1 MTTLRISIF
10 ILLALS
16 ISVSGAM
23 DTVLLMDDSGS
34 PLGNLPLLKRGEEQ
48 LIPSAL
54 LTRKANWQ
62 REREA
67 NEEIITAPGSV
78 TILRRGNPFAKVND
92 SHIQLRVAPEEWDGS
107 FWLPLSGLQDM
118 FPGGLTYNAETG
130 ALQVKMGAPEA
141 EEVVPEPTPEKR
153 TKIGSTEAW
162 KLGTVIIDP
171 GHGGK
176 DPGASGLY
184 DLVEKNVTLDIAK
197 RVARE
202 LREAGIDVKLTRDTD
217 RFMPLKDR
225 SEFANANRGDLFVSI
240 HANSF
245 RDASIGGFECY
256 FLSPAR
262 TERAVEVALKEN
274 AVVELESSDHE
285 YQELTEANHILLTM
299 ATAQYMKDSETWAG
313 LTLDEAKEKAGLSVR
328 GLDQAGFYVLM
339 GASMPAILIECG
351 FLTNPA
357 DARVLSAENGRQRL
371 SESIATAVLKMKR
384 NMEATAS
391 R

>member
-1 MTTLRISIF
+1 
-10 ILLALS
+10 
-16 ISVSGAM
+16 
-23 DTVLLMDDSGS
+23 
-34 PLGNLPLLKRGEEQ
+34 
-48 LIPSAL
+48 
-54 LTRKANWQ
+54 
-62 REREA
+62 
-67 NEEIITAPGSV
+67 
-78 TILRRGNPFAKVND
+78 
-92 SHIQLRVAPEEWDGS
+92 
-107 FWLPLSGLQDM
+107 
-118 FPGGLTYNAETG
+118 
-130 ALQVKMGAPEA
+130 
-141 EEVVPEPTPEKR
+141 
-153 TKIGSTEAW
+153 W

-202 LREAGIDVKLTRDTD
+202 LRQAGIDVKLTRDTD

-225 SEFANANRGDLFVSI
+225 SEFANENRGDLFVSI

>member
-1 MTTLRISIF
+1 MTKLRITIF
-10 ILLALS
+10 LLFALS
-16 ISVSGAM
+16 FTAAHAM
-23 DTVLLMDDSGS
+23 DTVLLTDDSGS
-34 PLGNLPLLKRGEEQ
+34 PLGRLPYLKRGEEQ

-54 LTRKANWQ
+54 LIRKANWE

-67 NEEIITAPGSV
+67 NEEIITAPGSI
-78 TILRRGNPFAKVND
+78 TIVRRGNPFAEVNEN
-92 SHIQLRVAPEEWDGS
+92 HIQLRVAPEEWDGS
-107 FWLPLSGLQDM
+107 LWLPLSGLEAM
-118 FPGGLTYNAETG
+118 FPGGLTVNSETG
-130 ALQVKMGAPEA
+130 ALQVKMGAPA
-141 EEVVPEPTPEKR
+141 EKESEDTPAPDERKR
-153 TKIGSTEAW
+153 IGSTDEW

-176 DPGASGLY
+176 DPGAAGLY

-202 LREAGIDVKLTRDTD
+202 LQNAGIEVKLTRDKD

-225 SEFANANRGDLFVSI
+225 TEFANTNRGDLFISI

-245 RDASIGGFECY
+245 RDPSIGGFECY

-274 AVVELESSDHE
+274 AVVELETTDHE
-285 YQELTEANHILLTM
+285 YQELTEENHILLTM
-299 ATAQYMKDSETWAG
+299 ATAQYMKDSETWAS
-313 LTLDEAKEKAGLSVR
+313 LTLDEAKQKAGLQTR

-357 DARVLSAENGRQRL
+357 DARTLSAESGRQRL
-371 SESIATAVLKMKR
+371 SESITAAVLKMKQT
-384 NMEATAS
+384 MEATAS

>member
-1 MTTLRISIF
+1 MRTLRLSIF
-10 ILLALS
+10 LLLACCFTAS
-16 ISVSGAM
+16 YAI
-23 DTVLLMDDSGS
+23 DTVLLTDESGS
-34 PLGNLPLLKRGEEQ
+34 PLGNLPFLKRGEEQ

-67 NEEIITAPGSV
+67 NEEIITAPGSITV
-78 TILRRGNPFAKVND
+78 LRRGNPFAQVND
-92 SHIQLRVAPEEWDGS
+92 SHVQLRVAPEEWDGS
-107 FWLPLSGLQDM
+107 LWLPLSGLPAI
-118 FPGGLTYNAETG
+118 FPGDLTYSTETNT
-130 ALQVKMGAPEA
+130 LQVKLGKPVEEEAEPEA
-141 EEVVPEPTPEKR
+141 KPEKK
-153 TKIGSTEAW
+153 TKIGSTEQW

-176 DPGASGLY
+176 DPGATGLY

-197 RVARE
+197 RIARE
-202 LREAGIDVKLTRDTD
+202 LEQSGIDVKLTRDAD
-217 RFMPLKDR
+217 RFMALKDR
-225 SEFANANRGDLFVSI
+225 TEFANANKGDLFVSI

-262 TERAVEVALKEN
+262 TERAVEVASKEN

-299 ATAQYMKDSETWAG
+299 ATAQYMKDSETWAS
-313 LTLDEAKEKAGLSVR
+313 LTLDETRENTGLSVR

-339 GASMPAILIECG
+339 GASMPAILVECG

-357 DARVLSAENGRQRL
+357 DARTLSAENGRQRM
-371 SESIATAVLKMKR
+371 SESIASAILKMKR
-384 NMEATAS
+384 NMETTAS